1 MNTHQ
6 LIMPSVNGG
15 QIAVFMTAEQARDA
29 IRHALANTPVQFAR
43 QGDQGWEIDHSG
55 SKMWLL
61 KLPPEMMN

>member
-15 QIAVFMTAEQARDA
+15 QISVLLTTEQARDA
-29 IRHALANTPVQFAR
+29 IKLALTTAPVQFVR